1 MILSRYIVR
10 ANRVEVVDRPRVQVE
25 PIRHRVLTLNAA
37 GDEIA
42 VTTNRGDHV
51 VSMSV
56 AELDHIARYVRR
68 ERRRRGRLAA
78 IFLRHR

>member
-10 ANRVEVVDRPRVQVE
+10 ANRIETVDRSRVQVE
-25 PIRHRVLTLNAA
+25 PIRHRVLTLNVA

-51 VSMSV
+51 MSMSV
-56 AELDHIARYVRR
+56 GELDHIARLVRR
-68 ERRRRGRLAA
+68 ERRRSRLAA